1 MIVAGRSTDVIE
13 RLCAAINRHD
23 LEAVI
28 DCFHA
33 DVRSEQP
40 TRPDRGYRGR
50 DELRGYWEQVLC
62 AGGDFQAKL
71 LRCAADEHTAWAEW
85 CWHGTRV
92 DGRPFARAGVTVYGL
107 RDGRIAW
114 VRLYMEP
121 IQGDPDTVAE
131 WVMRELTAGIRA

>member
-1 MIVAGRSTDVIE
+1 MEAWDPMERVREARVIVDGRSTDVIE
-13 RLCAAINRHD
+13 RLCEAINRHD
-23 LEAVI
+23 LEAVL

-71 LRCAADEHTAWAEW
+71 LRCAADERHRVGRVVLARDARER
-85 CWHGTRV
+85 HGRS
-92 DGRPFARAGVTVYGL
+92 RAP
-107 RDGRIAW
+107 A
-114 VRLYMEP
+114 
-121 IQGDPDTVAE
+121 
-131 WVMRELTAGIRA
+131 